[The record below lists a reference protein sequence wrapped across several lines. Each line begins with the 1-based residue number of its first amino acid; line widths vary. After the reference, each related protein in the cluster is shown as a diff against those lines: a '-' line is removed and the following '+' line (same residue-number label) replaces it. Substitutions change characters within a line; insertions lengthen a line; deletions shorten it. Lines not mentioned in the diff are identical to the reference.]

1 MDRMVAVQPSKSNSL
16 TYGFLHTS
24 SMNPGNAR
32 ERTIN
37 NAVAVYV
44 RMTLMRSEVKN
55 VRMISVRR
63 SPNDDASG
71 VAILSR
77 S

>member
-1 MDRMVAVQPSKSNSL
+1 MK
-16 TYGFLHTS
+16 
-24 SMNPGNAR
+24 PGKAR

-55 VRMISVRR
+55 ARMIRVRR

-77 S
+77 I